1 MNNKLTLAAVVLA
14 HMCLILVL
22 TTFGGCKS
30 TSGMEK
36 PTDRAAL
43 RGSSSN
49 FSSGFGG
56 PGSSDTEAVSRTT
69 VSQPVP
75 VATTATP
82 ANVQPP
88 SAVVEPA
95 GAPGTEAPPAPVT
108 AGEPAAV
115 ATTPVSEEPK
125 AAGAGRTHIVRKN
138 ESLWI
143 IAKREGIS
151 IDDLT
156 AANNLKKNA
165 VLKEGQKLTIP
176 AGAKKVSYGSSAPAA
191 VKSETSASA
200 ASGDTYVVKSGD
212 VLGGIAHKLGTTIA
226 ALRAA
231 NNLKGDSI
239 RVGQKLVIPAGAKA
253 KGAAVAK
260 TGAAPAPVTKADAAA
275 GTKAAPA
282 PAPAKAGTSAL
293 PDLQPYGAAP
303 APVTA
308 APEAAPA
315 PVSAEPAVTEIK

>member
-14 HMCLILVL
+14 HACVILGL

-56 PGSSDTEAVSRTT
+56 PGSSDTEAVSRST
-69 VSQPVP
+69 VIQPAP
-75 VATTATP
+75 VATTTAP
-82 ANVQPP
+82 ANIQPP
-88 SAVVEPA
+88 SPVVEPA
-95 GAPGTEAPPAPVT
+95 GAPGTEPAPAPVATET
-108 AGEPAAV
+108 APAP
-115 ATTPVSEEPK
+115 TTPVSEEPK
-125 AAGAGRTHIVRKN
+125 ATGAGHTHIVRRN

-165 VLKEGQKLTIP
+165 ILKEGQKLTIP
-176 AGAKKVSYGSSAPAA
+176 AGAKKVSYGSSAPSHT
-191 VKSETSASA
+191 KSETATAA

-212 VLGGIAHKLGTTIA
+212 VLGGIARKLGTTTS

-239 RVGQKLVIPAGAKA
+239 RIGQKLVIPAGAKS
-253 KGAAVAK
+253 KPAATAK
-260 TGAAPAPVTKADAAA
+260 TGVAPAPVTKADAASGA
-275 GTKAAPA
+275 KIAPA
-282 PAPAKAGTSAL
+282 PVKAGTSAL

-303 APVTA
+303 APAPVSA
-308 APEAAPA
+308 SPEAAPA
-315 PVSAEPAVTEIK
+315 PVSTESPVTEIK